1 MKLTAQIA
9 NHIREVHF
17 GDNWTS
23 SNLKEHLADV
33 TWQQATSAV
42 YSCNTIAALVY
53 HMNYYVAAALLVL
66 EGKPLNASDKFNFDL
81 PPIHSRED
89 WEALLNKTWTDA
101 EAFAGLVE
109 QLPEE
114 RLWEDFYEKK
124 QGIYYRNIHGII
136 EHIHYHLGQI
146 VILKKILSAQT
157 KQ

>member
-23 SNLKEHLADV
+23 SNLKEHLSDV
-33 TWQQATSAV
+33 TWQQATSVV
-42 YSCNTIAALVY
+42 YSCNSIAALVY

-66 EGKPLNASDKFNFDL
+66 QGKPLNASDKFNFDL
-81 PPIHSRED
+81 PPIRSRKD

-114 RLWEDFYEKK
+114 RLWEDFFEKK

>member
-33 TWQQATSAV
+33 TWQQAISPV
-42 YSCNTIAALVY
+42 YSCNTIAALIY
-53 HMNYYVAAALLVL
+53 HMNYYVAAALRVL
-66 EGKPLNASDKFNFDL
+66 QGEPLNASDKYNFDL
-81 PPIHSRED
+81 PPIRSRED

-101 EAFAGLVE
+101 EAFASLVE

>member
-23 SNLKEHLADV
+23 SNLKEHLADL

-42 YSCNTIAALVY
+42 HSCNTIAALVY

-66 EGKPLNASDKFNFDL
+66 QGKQLNASDKFNFDL
-81 PPIHSRED
+81 PPIRSRED

-146 VILKKILSAQT
+146 VILKKIMSAQT

>member
-23 SNLKEHLADV
+23 SNLQEHLADV
-33 TWQQATSAV
+33 TWQQATSVV
-42 YSCNTIAALVY
+42 YSCNSIAALVY

-66 EGKPLNASDKFNFDL
+66 QGKPLNASDKFNFDL
-81 PPIHSRED
+81 PPIRSRKD

-101 EAFAGLVE
+101 EAFASLVE

-114 RLWEDFYEKK
+114 RLWEDFFEKK